1 MQNNKLLK
9 TSAATFIT
17 SQEIAAMAAFLK
29 AFQLK
34 EAVRKIKLKKENSS
48 ITPNIKSRSNS
59 GFIIYGYTKVT

>member
-34 EAVRKIKLKKENSS
+34 EAVRKIKLKKR
-48 ITPNIKSRSNS
+48 K
-59 GFIIYGYTKVT
+59 